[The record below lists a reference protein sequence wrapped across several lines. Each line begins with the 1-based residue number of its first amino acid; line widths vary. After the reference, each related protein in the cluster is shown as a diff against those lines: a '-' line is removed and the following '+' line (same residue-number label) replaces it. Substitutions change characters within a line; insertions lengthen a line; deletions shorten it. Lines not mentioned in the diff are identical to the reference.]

1 LHTASKKK
9 AHKNE
14 ETLKIRNCQQ
24 IKKIQNS
31 RTEKKKNTAIKKTP
45 SQKITF
51 LISLFFSAFRSEKK
65 KKKKKNASRGRG
77 VKGREANTA
86 FAGSASESVA
96 AACCRRPDPPE
107 CDAWRHADRTR
118 RRRRDSAPETPR
130 FPRKKQVRCSLLL
143 LFSFCAHAV

>member
-1 LHTASKKK
+1 MKKKARLKFAHSFEKK

-31 RTEKKKNTAIKKTP
+31 RTEKKKKTAIKKTP

-65 KKKKKNASRGRG
+65 KKKKKKCEKRKSGQRKGSKHGICG
-77 VKGREANTA
+77 VGFR
-86 FAGSASESVA
+86 
-96 AACCRRPDPPE
+96 
-107 CDAWRHADRTR
+107 
-118 RRRRDSAPETPR
+118 
-130 FPRKKQVRCSLLL
+130 VRCGSLLP
-143 LFSFCAHAV
+143 SSGST